1 MISAADKQSGFIV
14 IFLAL
19 SLIVLLGFFGL
30 SIDSAR
36 HMLIHAEL
44 QNAADACAL
53 AAAPELNS
61 APDSLE
67 RAALAGS
74 FVGGEKNLKNFQ
86 FAPTEINIDNVTFS
100 ATLSGTYLDKNA
112 ADYSSIKFV
121 KCVATAPGIT
131 NFFQSLFGINST
143 DLSAFAIAS
152 LKPSQAACTLP
163 MAIFSNNDDSPSNN
177 YGYVVDRSVIEVKQD
192 PVSGSSGYPGFF
204 VWADVTGV
212 NGTSNSALESSMIS
226 HGECQQ
232 VKPAGSCVN
241 LRTGNIADLNDAW
254 NSRFGLYRTLTP
266 SQAPPDLTGFGW
278 NPAAGL
284 TSAGTLASYNNKAAS
299 REIYQNNAS
308 GYSKPPGVHSS
319 HGSSNRRLVTLA
331 VLSKSNA
338 GCSSGQ
344 GKLIGYACML
354 MLSPVTSQ
362 VGWRKQLVMYEG
374 DSTSPDSPCSTF
386 GTPGNDD
393 DIGPL
398 VPSLIQ

>member
-1 MISAADKQSGFIV
+1 MFHADSARGFIV

-19 SLIVLLGFFGL
+19 ALVVLLGFFGL
-30 SIDSAR
+30 SIDAAR
-36 HMLIHAEL
+36 HMTIHAEL

-53 AAAPELNS
+53 AAAPELNA
-61 APDSLE
+61 APDSLQ
-67 RAALAGS
+67 RAALAGI

-86 FAPTEINIDNVTFS
+86 TDEVTITSNDVTFS
-100 ATLSGTYLDKNA
+100 NTLSGIYQDKNSA
-112 ADYSSIKFV
+112 NYATTKFV
-121 KCVATAPGIT
+121 KCVATASGVK
-131 NFFQSLFGINST
+131 NFFQSLFGIQST
-143 DLSAFAIAS
+143 TLSAKAIAS

-163 MAIFSNNDDSPSNN
+163 MAIFSNNDDNPANN
-177 YGYVVDRSVIEVKQD
+177 FGYVVDRSVIEVKQD
-192 PVSGSSGYPGFF
+192 PVSGTSGYPGFF

-212 NGTSNSALESSMIS
+212 NGTSNAALESSMIS

-232 VKPAGSCVN
+232 VKSAGSCVT

-254 NSRFGLYRTLTP
+254 NSRFGLYRTLTA
-266 SQAPPDLTGFGW
+266 SQAPPDLTGYGW

-284 TSAGTLASYNNKAAS
+284 TAAGTLASYNTRAAS
-299 REIYQNNAS
+299 RESYQNNAS
-308 GYSKPPGVHSS
+308 GYSKPAGVHNTY
-319 HGSSNRRLVTLA
+319 GTSNRRLVTLA
-331 VLSKSNA
+331 ILSKSRA
-338 GCSSGQ
+338 GCASGQ
-344 GKLIGYACML
+344 GKVIGYACML